1 MYVSCFATAVA
12 RACVGGDGGGIGG
25 GEEYDV
31 LGAAGLGWVAEPGL
45 GDGGGEA
52 VEEEE
57 E

>member
-1 MYVSCFATAVA
+1 M
-12 RACVGGDGGGIGG
+12 GGDGGGIGG

-31 LGAAGLGWVAEPGL
+31 LGAAGLGGVAEPGL

>member
-12 RACVGGDGGGIGG
+12 RACVGGFGG

-31 LGAAGLGWVAEPGL
+31 PGVAGLGWVAEPGL

-52 VEEEE
+52 VEVEEE
-57 E
+57 